1 MKRTICICLVL
12 VMVLLC
18 FFSCGKSSFDKAV
31 DHLKR
36 CGLESME
43 YDQEQINNIIS
54 NISTSKVFAL
64 EGKIARINHCVKSQI
79 DGSLKWAYLYE
90 FELESDATNM
100 LRYAELMGEYCI
112 SKGSIVVYGN
122 APEIEGIEL

>member
-1 MKRTICICLVL
+1 MKRVFSICLVFSL
-12 VMVLLC
+12 ALLSFC
-18 FFSCGKSSFDKAV
+18 SCGKSSFDKAV
-31 DHLKR
+31 SHLEK

-43 YDQEQINNIIS
+43 YDQEQINNVMS
-54 NISTSKVFAL
+54 NISTSKYFSI
-64 EGKIARINHCVKSQI
+64 EGKITRINHCVKSQVT
-79 DGSLKWAYLYE
+79 GGLKWAYLYE

-112 SKGSIVVYGN
+112 SGGNIVIYGN